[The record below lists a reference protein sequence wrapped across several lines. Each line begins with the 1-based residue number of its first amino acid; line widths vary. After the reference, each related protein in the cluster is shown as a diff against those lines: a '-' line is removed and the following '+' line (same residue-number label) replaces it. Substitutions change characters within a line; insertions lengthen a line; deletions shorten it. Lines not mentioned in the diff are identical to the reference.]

1 MPDKSTKDNI
11 PPGFTL
17 RHTLRGH
24 SSWIARI
31 AWSPDGNTLASPSRD
46 QTIRIWNLQTGQ
58 WVQTLVGHSQG
69 VLCTSWS
76 PDGRV
81 LASCSFDKMICLWET
96 QTWQPLRMLTGHSHY
111 VYSVAWSPD
120 GRVLASSSSDK
131 TVRLWDVQTG
141 QLLRTLTGHAGF
153 VTSVAWS
160 PDGRVLASS
169 SSDKTI
175 CLWDVQTGQLLR
187 TLTGHFWIVYSVAWS
202 PDGLLLVSCSADQRI
217 YLWSPH
223 QSRILEGH
231 TESVISVS
239 FSYNGNLLASKSG
252 DGTVRIWRT
261 DTWEPLAI
269 LKESVSEDPNKR
281 YWDPS
286 LAFHPRAPIL
296 ATLGEEDTIIRIWD
310 LDVTTLLRAPP
321 VTPTFHYTNAK
332 VVIVGD
338 SGVGKSGLGLVL
350 TGHPFVPTDSSHGRH
365 VWIFDDKEVELDNLR
380 KETRQTLLWDLAG
393 QPGYR
398 LIHQLHLNEVAVALI
413 LFDARR
419 ETDPFAGV
427 YHWDRALRQAQRVQG
442 NYALPLKKFLVSAR
456 IDRGGRS
463 VSPERIKL
471 LVRELGFDGYF
482 ETSSK
487 EKQGIAELA
496 EAIKQAID
504 WSVLPRVTSN
514 ELFQQIKDFLLFE
527 KEAGH
532 LLSTSDDLY
541 RTFLNYPN
549 APEESAE
556 LRAQFET
563 CIGRVE
569 SRDLI
574 RRLSFGNLVLLQPEL
589 LDSYASALVNAVK
602 DEPDGLGSIAEEKAR
617 IGNFSVPRDERLK
630 DKEQEKLLLIAM
642 VEDLLRHEI
651 VLREQADDGTYLV
664 FPSQST
670 RENPDLPDPKG
681 KAIIFDFEGPVQN
694 IFATLAV
701 RLSHSGMFKKKETW
715 KDAVIF
721 TSRIGGSC
729 GMFLHNI
736 GEGHAE
742 LTLFYGKTIGEETR
756 FYFEEYVHRH
766 LLRRALPDTIRRR
779 RIYACQKC
787 GEPLTE
793 SAVRHRREA
802 GYDWIRCGVCD
813 TQISILDKEEGL
825 TPVQRSVVQEMD
837 RSADAQRDRSAA
849 ASKLQ
854 GKIATGD
861 FDVFLCHHGIDKS
874 DVKKVG
880 EKLKEQGILPWL
892 DEWELRPGISWQR
905 LLEERIEQIKS
916 AAVFVGKNGIGP
928 WQQLELEAFLREFVN
943 RGSPV
948 IPVLLSDTPDEP
960 QLPLF
965 LKGMTWVD
973 FRKQEPDPMR
983 QLIWGITGERERFG

>member
-1 MPDKSTKDNI
+1 MPDTVKSTDDII

-131 TVRLWDVQTG
+131 TVRLWE
-141 QLLRTLTGHAGF
+141 
-153 VTSVAWS
+153 
-160 PDGRVLASS
+160 
-169 SSDKTI
+169 
-175 CLWDVQTGQLLR
+175 VQTGQLLR
-187 TLTGHFWIVYSVAWS
+187 TLTGHFWIVYSLAWS

-239 FSYNGNLLASKSG
+239 FSYNGDLLASKSG

-310 LDVTTLLRAPP
+310 LDVNTLLGAPP

-365 VWIFDDKEVELDNLR
+365 VWTFDDKEVELDNLR
-380 KETRQTLLWDLAG
+380 KEARQTLLWDLAG
-393 QPGYR
+393 QAGYR
-398 LIHQLHLNEVAVALI
+398 LIHQLHLNEVAVALV
-413 LFDARR
+413 LFDARS

-427 YHWDRALRQAQRVQG
+427 FHWDRALRQAQRVQS
-442 NYALPLKKFLVSAR
+442 NSALPLKKFLVAAR
-456 IDRGGRS
+456 IDRGGRN
-463 VSPERIKL
+463 VSPERIES

-482 ETSSK
+482 ETSAR
-487 EKQGIAELA
+487 EDIGIAELA

-504 WSVLPRVTSN
+504 WSALPKVTSN
-514 ELFQQIKDFLLFE
+514 DLFQHIKDFLISE

-532 LLSTSDDLY
+532 LLSTTEDLY
-541 RTFLNYPN
+541 RTFLKSPD
-549 APEESAE
+549 APEDTAE

-563 CIGRVE
+563 CVGRVE

-574 RRLSFGNLVLLQPEL
+574 QRLSFGNLVLLQPEL

-602 DEPDGLGSIAEEKAR
+602 DEPDGLGNIAEEKAR
-617 IGNFSVPRDERLK
+617 TGNFSITSDERLQ

-651 VLREQADDGTYLV
+651 VLREQADSGPYLV

-670 RENPDLPDPKG
+670 RENPDLPEPEG
-681 KAIIFDFEGPVQN
+681 KAVIFDFEGPVQN
-694 IFATLAV
+694 IFATLIV
-701 RLSHSGMFKKKETW
+701 RLSHSGVFKKKETW
-715 KDAVIF
+715 KDAVTF
-721 TSRIGGSC
+721 TTRVGGTC

-736 GEGHAE
+736 GEGHSE
-742 LTLFYGKTIGEETR
+742 LTLFYENTIGEETR
-756 FYFEEYVHRH
+756 FYFEEYVHSH
-766 LLRRALPDTIRRR
+766 LQRRAVAESIKRR
-779 RIYACQKC
+779 RIFVCPKC
-787 GEPLTE
+787 GEPFTE
-793 SAVRHRREA
+793 SQVRHRREA
-802 GYDWIRCGVCD
+802 GFDSIRCNVCD
-813 TQISILDKEEGL
+813 TQILILDREERL
-825 TPVQRSVVQEMD
+825 TPIQQSVVQEMD
-837 RSADAQRDRSAA
+837 RSADVQRDLSAA

-916 AAVFVGKNGIGP
+916 AAVFVGKKGIGP

-948 IPVLLSDTPDEP
+948 IPVLLSDAPDEP

-965 LKGMTWVD
+965 LKSMTWVD

>member
-1 MPDKSTKDNI
+1 MD
-11 PPGFTL
+11 
-17 RHTLRGH
+17 
-24 SSWIARI
+24 
-31 AWSPDGNTLASPSRD
+31 WSHRVVVRWEVPRF
-46 QTIRIWNLQTGQ
+46 TIRRSVDPPLGCTNRTTSSHFL
-58 WVQTLVGHSQG
+58 GHTD
-69 VLCTSWS
+69 C
-76 PDGRV
+76 
-81 LASCSFDKMICLWET
+81 
-96 QTWQPLRMLTGHSHY
+96 
-111 VYSVAWSPD
+111 
-120 GRVLASSSSDK
+120 
-131 TVRLWDVQTG
+131 
-141 QLLRTLTGHAGF
+141 

-160 PDGRVLASS
+160 PDGKTLASGAE
-169 SSDKTI
+169 DNTI
-175 CLWDVQTGQLLR
+175 RYWDVH
-187 TLTGHFWIVYSVAWS
+187 TGHLLQTLKGHSDWVWSVAWS
-202 PDGLLLVSCSADQRI
+202 QDGKMLASGSVDRTVR
-217 YLWSPH
+217 LWNPH
-223 QSRILEGH
+223 TGKQTNIFEGH
-231 TESVISVS
+231 ILPITGVS
-239 FSYNGNLLASKSG
+239 FSYDGCLLASKSQ
-252 DGTVRIWRT
+252 DGTVSLWRS
-261 DTWEPLAI
+261 DTWENLSI
-269 LKESVSEDPNKR
+269 LEEPATSKWP
-281 YWDPS
+281 PG
-286 LAFHPRAPIL
+286 LAFNPNAYTL
-296 ATLGEEDTIIRIWD
+296 ATLGENETVIRIWD
-310 LDVTTLLRAPP
+310 LDVATLLGATQ
-321 VTPTFHYTNAK
+321 VTPSFHYTNAK
-332 VVIVGD
+332 VVLVGD

-350 TGHPFVPTDSSHGRH
+350 TGQPFVPTDSTHGRR
-365 VWIFDDKEVELDNLR
+365 VWTFDDQEVELDNRR

-398 LIHQLHLNEVAVALI
+398 LIHQLHLNEVAVALV
-413 LFDARR
+413 LFDARS
-419 ETDPFAGV
+419 ETDPFSGV
-427 YHWDRALRQAQRVQG
+427 YHWNWALLQAQRVQG
-442 NYALPLKKFLVSAR
+442 SSDLLLKKFLVAAR
-456 IDRGGRS
+456 IDRGGRD
-463 VSPERIKL
+463 VSLERIES
-471 LVRELGFDGYF
+471 LVQELEFDRYF
-482 ETSSK
+482 ETSAK
-487 EKQGIAELA
+487 ENIGIEELA
-496 EAIKQAID
+496 EAVKQAID
-504 WSVLPRVTSN
+504 WSILPKVTSN
-514 ELFQQIKDFLLFE
+514 ELFQQIKDFLLSE

-532 LLSTSDDLY
+532 LLSTIDDLY
-541 RTFLNYPN
+541 RTFLKSQD
-549 APEESAE
+549 APEDTGE

-589 LDSYASALVNAVK
+589 LDSYASSLVNAVK

-617 IGNFSVPRDERLK
+617 TGNFFVPRDERLE
-630 DKEQEKLLLIAM
+630 DKEQERLLLIAM
-642 VEDLLRHEI
+642 VEDLLQHEI
-651 VLREQADDGTYLV
+651 VLREQADEGSYLV

-670 RENPDLPDPKG
+670 RENPDLPEPEG
-681 KAIIFDFEGPVQN
+681 KAVIFDFEGPVQN

-701 RLSHSGMFKKKETW
+701 RLSHSGLFKKRETW
-715 KDAVIF
+715 KDAVTF
-721 TSRIGGSC
+721 TPRMGGSC

-892 DEWELRPGISWQR
+892 DEWELRPGIPWQR
-905 LLEERIEQIKS
+905 LLEERIENIKS
-916 AAVFVGKNGIGP
+916 AAVFVDKSGIGP
-928 WQQLELEAFLREFVN
+928 WQLLELEAFLREFVN
-943 RGSPV
+943 RGCPV
-948 IPVLLSDTPDEP
+948 IPVLLSDAPDEP

-983 QLIWGITGERERFG
+983 QLIWGITGERERF